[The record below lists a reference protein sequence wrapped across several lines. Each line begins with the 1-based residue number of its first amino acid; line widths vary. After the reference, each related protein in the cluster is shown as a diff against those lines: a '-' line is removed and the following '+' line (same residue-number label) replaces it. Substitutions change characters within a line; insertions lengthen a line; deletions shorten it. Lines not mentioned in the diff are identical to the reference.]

1 MDKNEKI
8 GLLLRVSTQVQEKDG
23 TSLEVQEKTGRKL
36 SEKLGLEPIVF
47 NEGSQ
52 SSFKVEIEE
61 RIKLVELLDEIENNK
76 ISNIWVFNTDRL
88 GRNSQSWLSIY
99 KILLYKGV
107 KVYVGNS
114 DKPYDL
120 DNPLDEFIM
129 GILSQISQ
137 YDNKLRR
144 MRSVLGKRNSL
155 KSGNTFV
162 GGTKPFG
169 YDVDGKKLVLNKEE
183 SECVKEIYQ
192 MYKNGKST
200 MEIKTYLDIKTPF
213 KPKRSKNGWN
223 IGTIQK
229 MLGSTLYRGEQK
241 WEWKERVRG
250 EEKIVDTIILKTPKI
265 IPIKLWDEVQKILE
279 IKNLHKDNSKKNQTL
294 FDGLLHCKSCNMKL
308 SIKTKSDSMY
318 DLYSCRSVEYK
329 WKNPEKW
336 GKRHNDCTL
345 KRSVRVG
352 STDKVMIEHLIH
364 ILKESKRVRENFKVK
379 SISPKFKDIENIKK
393 ETNLKRKYL
402 SEKRKN
408 KEKLEESLVDT
419 EVKILTDEVSKSI
432 GKKMK
437 VRIYD
442 LIDEVELQI
451 RDLEREISVLG
462 KSDEWIDWLNQMY
475 LEVDS
480 LETLPLEKQKV
491 FVSNYLKKVD
501 VEYLKEIQSHK
512 FHFEFLY
519 PIVEDEIK
527 ISGKDK
533 SGRRKYEI
541 LDGSTKSILVHK
553 VSTSKNKIP
562 QSEKDIIDRTI
573 VKLRVEKSLSL
584 KQTCIELN
592 ELGYRTPTKK
602 QWDKPKLS
610 SYIKHMKLD
619 VGKD

>member
-223 IGTIQK
+223 TGTIQK

-336 GKRHNDCTL
+336 GKRHDDCTL